1 MNAALPKRPD
11 TVAVCSQLRD
21 GSVLTVTATRRARA
35 GRADIKCSVPG
46 APQLAARMAQV
57 AHLARHTEAR
67 HDSRDQVVISMDRA
81 PGEHERDWEL
91 AVVLAD
97 RAVRGVLALPGGVL
111 ANGWSAQW
119 QHGRIDG
126 HDVESTAPGAL
137 RGGPGHLHHL
147 GALTGQPDVA
157 ASVSSARAWFPLH
170 SGGINDALCWVE
182 VSVYPL
188 AESALAESAL
198 AEGAVADEEAIA
210 APGLDGVRQ
219 QALRQVLAGARHFD
233 GEKAA
238 RWRTTVRFGHDGFQG
253 NSHELALVLADRLAR
268 GREFVPRGRIIAS
281 GCSSAWHAGLVE
293 PVEGLAPKCTLIE
306 REAQPGDRVLL
317 PRAWE
322 PDLPPGMKDALHAKG
337 ASLVCVERIGII

>member
-1 MNAALPKRPD
+1 MNAPPPKRPD
-11 TVAVCSQLRD
+11 TVAVCSRLQD
-21 GSVLTVTATRRARA
+21 GSVVTVTATRRPRG
-35 GRADIKCSVPG
+35 GRADIKCSAPG
-46 APQLAARMAQV
+46 APLLAAHMAQV

-81 PGEHERDWEL
+81 PGDKERDWEL

-97 RAVRGVLALPGGVL
+97 RAARGLLAIPDKVV

-126 HDVESTAPGAL
+126 HDVAGAAPGAL
-137 RGGPGHLHHL
+137 RGGPGYLHHL

-188 AESALAESAL
+188 AAG
-198 AEGAVADEEAIA
+198 GAVDEEAIA

-238 RWRTTVRFGHDGFQG
+238 RWRTTVRFGHDGFHG

-293 PVEGLAPKCTLIE
+293 PVEGLAPKCALIE
-306 REAQPGDRVLL
+306 REAQAGDRVLL

-322 PDLPPGMKDALHAKG
+322 PGLPPGLGDAVRAKG

>member
-1 MNAALPKRPD
+1 MNAPSLKRPD
-11 TVAVCSQLRD
+11 AVTVRSQLAN
-21 GSVLTVTATRRARA
+21 GGVVTISATRRARD
-35 GRADIKCSVPG
+35 GRAEIKCSAPG
-46 APQLAARMAQV
+46 APLLAARMAQV

-67 HDSRDQVVISMDRA
+67 YDSRDQVVIGIDRA
-81 PGEHERDWEL
+81 PGEGTRDWEL

-97 RAVRGVLALPGGVL
+97 RAVRGLLALPEQVV
-111 ANGWSAQW
+111 ANGWSAHW
-119 QHGRIDG
+119 ERGRIDG
-126 HDVESTAPGAL
+126 HDLEGGPAGIL

-188 AESALAESAL
+188 AEG
-198 AEGAVADEEAIA
+198 GAPDEEAIA

-233 GEKAA
+233 GARAA
-238 RWRTTVRFGHDGFQG
+238 RWRTTVRFGQDGFQG

-293 PVEGLAPKCTLIE
+293 TVEGLAPKCALIE

-322 PDLPPGMKDALHAKG
+322 LDLPAGLRDALRARG
-337 ASLVCVERIGII
+337 ASLACVERIGII

>member
-1 MNAALPKRPD
+1 MTSAPPKRPD
-11 TVAVCSQLRD
+11 TVAVRSQLED
-21 GSVLTVTATRRARA
+21 GSVLTVTATRRPRG
-35 GRADIKCSVPG
+35 GRADIKCSAPG
-46 APQLAARMAQV
+46 APLLAARMAQV

-81 PGEHERDWEL
+81 PGDSARDWEL

-97 RAVRGVLALPGGVL
+97 RAVRGLLALPDKVL
-111 ANGWSAQW
+111 ANGWSAHW

-126 HDVESTAPGAL
+126 HDVASAAPGAL

-188 AESALAESAL
+188 SDGET
-198 AEGAVADEEAIA
+198 GDEEAVA

-238 RWRTTVRFGHDGFQG
+238 RWRTTVRFGQDGFHG

-268 GREFVPRGRIIAS
+268 GREFVPRGRIVAS
-281 GCSSAWHAGLVE
+281 GASNAWHAGLVE
-293 PVEGLAPKCTLIE
+293 PVDGLAPKCALIE
-306 REAQPGDRVLL
+306 REAQAGDRVLL

-322 PDLPPGMKDALHAKG
+322 SELRPGMKDALRAKG

>member
-1 MNAALPKRPD
+1 MNAPPPKRPD
-11 TVAVCSQLRD
+11 TVAVRSQLQD
-21 GSVLTVTATRRARA
+21 GSVVTVTATRRARA
-35 GRADIKCSVPG
+35 GRADIKCSAPG

-81 PGEHERDWEL
+81 PGDSARDWEL

-97 RAVRGVLALPGGVL
+97 RAVRGLLALPNGVL

-119 QHGRIDG
+119 QIGRIDG
-126 HDVESTAPGAL
+126 HDVDSAAPGAL

-188 AESALAESAL
+188 AAGGGL
-198 AEGAVADEEAIA
+198 DEEAIA

-233 GEKAA
+233 GEQAA
-238 RWRTTVRFGHDGFQG
+238 RWRTTVRFGHDGFHG

-293 PVEGLAPKCTLIE
+293 PVEGLAPKCALIE

-322 PDLPPGMKDALHAKG
+322 PDLPPGLRDALRAKG

>member
-1 MNAALPKRPD
+1 MNAPQTTRPD
-11 TVAVCSQLRD
+11 TVAVRSQLQD
-21 GSVLTVTATRRARA
+21 GGFVTVTATRRPRG
-35 GRADIKCSVPG
+35 GRAEIKCSAPG
-46 APQLAARMAQV
+46 APLLAARMAQV

-67 HDSRDQVVISMDRA
+67 YDSRDQVVISMDRA
-81 PGEHERDWEL
+81 PGESARDWEL

-97 RAVRGVLALPGGVL
+97 RAVRGLLAAPLGVV
-111 ANGWSAQW
+111 ANGWSDHW
-119 QHGRIDG
+119 ERGRIDG
-126 HDVESTAPGAL
+126 HDVAKLPAGAL
-137 RGGPGHLHHL
+137 RGGPGYLHHL
-147 GALTGQPDVA
+147 GAFSGQPDVA

-188 AESALAESAL
+188 TEGEAL
-198 AEGAVADEEAIA
+198 DEEAIA

-219 QALRQVLAGARHFD
+219 QAVRQVLTGARHFD
-233 GEKAA
+233 GAKAA
-238 RWRTTVRFGHDGFQG
+238 RWRTTVRFGVDGFHG
-253 NSHELALVLADRLAR
+253 NSWELALVLADRLAR

-293 PVEGLAPKCTLIE
+293 AVEGIAPKCALIE

-322 PDLPPGMKDALHAKG
+322 AQLPPGLHEALHTRG